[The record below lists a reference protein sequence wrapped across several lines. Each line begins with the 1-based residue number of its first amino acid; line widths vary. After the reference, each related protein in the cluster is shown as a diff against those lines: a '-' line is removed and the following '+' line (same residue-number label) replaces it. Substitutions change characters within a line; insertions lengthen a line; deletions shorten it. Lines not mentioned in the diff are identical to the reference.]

1 MKGDRVFLDTNIIIY
16 AYTSS
21 VEKKHSIAMNI
32 IEDLW
37 RSGSGVISTQV
48 VQEFFVSVTTKIQ
61 KPLNK
66 VIAREIVHD
75 LLKWDVV
82 LNDGESIVKAID
94 IHQRYHYSFWD
105 ALIIH
110 AAIQGNAAVLLSEDL
125 SDGQIIQ
132 GVKIK
137 NPFA

>member
-21 VEKKHSIAMNI
+21 GEKKHSIAMNI

-48 VQEFFVSVTTKIQ
+48 LQEFFVCVTTKIQ
-61 KPLNK
+61 KLLNE
-66 VIAREIVHD
+66 VNAREIVHD

-105 ALIIH
+105 ALIIQ

-132 GVKIK
+132 GVMIK